1 VEHLTREDFQR
12 MKAMVVRQ
20 EEHNQIQNMAVVHLN
35 PENILKRMNFQFVK
49 AANELVAQNG
59 QKQEESAQ

>member
-1 VEHLTREDFQR
+1 